1 MNHLQP
7 RAYLSFPA
15 DVPYDLT
22 PKFLDEL
29 LTKHRI
35 DYVIHGDDPCILPG
49 APATM
54 MSELHSSK
62 PAMSVM
68 RSVMM
73 LSASLAVCDPIS
85 LVVAHDVGICLFR
98 LPGATQSIS
107 AYTKDGH
114 FSSQAGWKC
123 LSP

>member
-1 MNHLQP
+1 VNHLQ
-7 RAYLSFPA
+7 RRVYLSFPA

-54 MSELHSSK
+54 ILHSIK
-62 PAMSVM
+62 PAMS
-68 RSVMM
+68 
-73 LSASLAVCDPIS
+73 DEIGQ
-85 LVVAHDVGICLFR
+85 DVL
-98 LPGATQSIS
+98 GAT
-107 AYTKDGH
+107 
-114 FSSQAGWKC
+114 C
-123 LSP
+123 RV